1 MCDTRQA
8 ASAEAAAS
16 SLVAVQVSMAG
27 GGVRLIGQGSQAAV
41 TQADVAV
48 CNGVVHVIDT
58 LLIPAVAAQEGGV
71 AAAPSAMMAGGGVAA
86 APSAAMG
93 TTGTGGAGL
102 VGAAAPATAVAG
114 A

>member
-1 MCDTRQA
+1 VRDTRKA
-8 ASAEAAAS
+8 ASSEAS
-16 SLVAVQVSMAG
+16 SLVAPQVSMAG

-48 CNGVVHVIDT
+48 CNGAMHVIDT
-58 LLIPAVAAQEGGV
+58 LLIPAAAVPGGA

-93 TTGTGGAGL
+93 ATGAGGAGL